1 MTTPTATQQRFF
13 ENYPMAI
20 PSAGV
25 LFFDGPSYER
35 LLVVKPRGRQWWEI
49 PGGVNEARRGESPRG
64 TARRE
69 IAEELGLDV
78 VIGRLLGTDS
88 VPEGD
93 DHAPML
99 AFVYEGGILTPE
111 QNAAIRY
118 VDHEIGERRYVAPD
132 LDQLA
137 EMMVPR
143 LARRVVACAL
153 HARTGNPEPLCLEH
167 GYVPAA

>member
-1 MTTPTATQQRFF
+1 VTTPTATQQRFF

-25 LFFDGPSYER
+25 LFFDGAACER
-35 LLVVKPRGRQWWEI
+35 VLLVKPSGRKWWEI
-49 PGGVNEARRGESPRG
+49 PGGVNEARSGESPRV

-78 VIGRLLGTDS
+78 AIGRLLGTDS

-99 AFVYEGGILTPE
+99 AFVYYGGVLTAE
-111 QNAAIRY
+111 QDAAIRY

-137 EMMVPR
+137 TMMVHR
-143 LARRVVACAL
+143 LARRVAACAL